1 MAGARAF
8 SEEEELMGWLIALG
22 LVVAVAGAL
31 WRWGGLPRAALE
43 AVGAALLLGLAG
55 YALQGSPEQPGNP
68 VTVAQAEVQVDESDL
83 QLRDKM
89 GGGFGSAKQWLT
101 AADGAMRAGVP
112 AAAVTYI
119 RSGLR
124 DHPNDPDLWL
134 GLGNALIVHNGG
146 QISPAATFAFQK
158 AADIAPQHPGP
169 PFFMGLAMA
178 QNGKFAEARAVWTEL
193 LQRSPADAAWRG
205 DLEARIAELPS

>member
-1 MAGARAF
+1 
-8 SEEEELMGWLIALG
+8 MGWLIALG

-31 WRWGGLPRAALE
+31 WRWGRLPRAALE

-68 VTVAQAEVQVDESDL
+68 VKAAQAEVAVDESDIA
-83 QLRDKM
+83 LRDKM
-89 GGGFGSAKQWLT
+89 GGGFGTARAYLV
-101 AADGAMRAGVP
+101 AADGAMRTGIP
-112 AAAVTYI
+112 GAAVAYI
-119 RSGLR
+119 RSGLQKF
-124 DHPNDPDLWL
+124 PNDPDLWL

-169 PFFMGLAMA
+169 PFFMGLALA